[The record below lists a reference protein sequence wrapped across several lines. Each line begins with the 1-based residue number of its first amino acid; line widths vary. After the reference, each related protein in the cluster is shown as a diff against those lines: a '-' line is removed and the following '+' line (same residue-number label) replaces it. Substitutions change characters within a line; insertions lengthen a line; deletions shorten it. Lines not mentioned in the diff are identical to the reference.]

1 MVEPDRY
8 RRVIGEATIRE
19 NHTLGFGDGRVPM
32 AILVVFALVVGVL
45 SALVG
50 APIRAATAA
59 VSGGAPALTAGPR
72 LAATTDGAGYWIV
85 GPGGVLVAY
94 GDAPALGSTAGDV
107 LDAPIVGI
115 AATPNGRGYWL
126 VASDGG
132 VFAYGDAQFYGSMGG
147 RKLDAAIVG
156 ITSTPD
162 GGGYWLVASDG
173 GVFAFGDAVFA
184 GSMAGKSLNAP
195 IVDITGAPSGKG
207 YWLVGSDG
215 GVFTFDTGFFGSA
228 GSLMLSRPIVGIAAT
243 HDGGGYW
250 LVASDGGVF
259 AYGDARFGGSAVG
272 VGSAAIGL
280 IANGTGTG
288 YEVISTNGAP
298 LTLSAG
304 LTVINTVNDA
314 TPANGQDITY
324 TVVVTDAGPSNANGV
339 VVSDPLPPGLS
350 FVDAAG
356 PAGTTYNPTTGVW
369 TVGTLA
375 AGSSDTLTITAVV
388 SGASTLTDTAT
399 ASASD
404 ATTVSSTALVDPS
417 DLTLVKTDDDGGSS
431 VTDTIGTATAGA
443 TITYS
448 IVVSNSGSA
457 PATPT
462 LTDVLPSAITADSWV
477 AAFSGGASATA
488 DSGTGNVAD
497 DLSVQPGATAT
508 YTIAATISSSAIG
521 SMSNTAT
528 LAQSS
533 APTLTATDTDTLT
546 SAGDLTVTNTVND
559 AMPAN
564 SQDITYTVV
573 VTDNGLSDAT
583 GVGVSDPLPSGLS
596 FISSTSSA
604 GTSYNSGTGAWTVG
618 SLAAGSSDTLS
629 ITAQVSGAS
638 TLTDTATASASD
650 ATAVSS
656 TAVVNPS
663 DLTLVKTD
671 NDGGS
676 SVTDTMGTA
685 VPGTSITYT
694 IVVSNSGSGA
704 AMPTLTDLLTS
715 SITSDSWET
724 SFTGGASANVD
735 SGTGIIDGDLS
746 LPAGATATYT
756 IAGTISSSAIGS
768 MSNTATLAQPSA
780 PTLTA
785 IDTDT
790 LS

>member
-1 MVEPDRY
+1 
-8 RRVIGEATIRE
+8 
-19 NHTLGFGDGRVPM
+19 M
-32 AILVVFALVVGVL
+32 AILVVLALVVGVL

-50 APIRAATAA
+50 APLRAANAA

-72 LAATTDGAGYWIV
+72 LAATPDGAGYWIV
-85 GPGGVLVAY
+85 GPGGVLTTY
-94 GDAPALGSTAGDV
+94 GSAPALGSTAGDV
-107 LDAPIVGI
+107 LDAPVVGI
-115 AATPNGRGYWL
+115 AATPNGGGYWL

-147 RKLDAAIVG
+147 RMLDAPIIG
-156 ITSTPD
+156 ITVTRD
-162 GGGYWLVASDG
+162 GGGYWLAASDG
-173 GVFAFGDAVFA
+173 GVFAFGDAAFA
-184 GSMAGKSLNAP
+184 GSMGGEHLNAP
-195 IVDITGAPSGKG
+195 IVDMTAAQNGKG

-215 GVFTFDTGFFGSA
+215 GVFTFGPGFFGSD
-228 GSLMLSRPIVGIAAT
+228 GSLILNRPIIGIAAT
-243 HDGGGYW
+243 PDGGGYW
-250 LVASDGGVF
+250 LAASDGGVF
-259 AYGDARFGGSAVG
+259 AYGDARFAGSAVG
-272 VGSAAIGL
+272 AGSPAIGL

-324 TVVVTDAGPSNANGV
+324 TVVLTDAGPSNANGV

-356 PAGTTYNPTTGVW
+356 LAGTTYNPTTGVW

-404 ATTVSSTALVDPS
+404 ATTVSSTALV
-417 DLTLVKTDDDGGSS
+417 
-431 VTDTIGTATAGA
+431 
-443 TITYS
+443 
-448 IVVSNSGSA
+448 
-457 PATPT
+457 
-462 LTDVLPSAITADSWV
+462 
-477 AAFSGGASATA
+477 
-488 DSGTGNVAD
+488 
-497 DLSVQPGATAT
+497 
-508 YTIAATISSSAIG
+508 
-521 SMSNTAT
+521 
-528 LAQSS
+528 
-533 APTLTATDTDTLT
+533 
-546 SAGDLTVTNTVND
+546 
-559 AMPAN
+559 
-564 SQDITYTVV
+564 
-573 VTDNGLSDAT
+573 
-583 GVGVSDPLPSGLS
+583 
-596 FISSTSSA
+596 
-604 GTSYNSGTGAWTVG
+604 
-618 SLAAGSSDTLS
+618 
-629 ITAQVSGAS
+629 
-638 TLTDTATASASD
+638 
-650 ATAVSS
+650 
-656 TAVVNPS
+656 NPS
-663 DLTLVKTD
+663 DLTLFKTD
-671 NDGGS
+671 DDGGS

-685 VPGTSITYT
+685 VPGTSITYS